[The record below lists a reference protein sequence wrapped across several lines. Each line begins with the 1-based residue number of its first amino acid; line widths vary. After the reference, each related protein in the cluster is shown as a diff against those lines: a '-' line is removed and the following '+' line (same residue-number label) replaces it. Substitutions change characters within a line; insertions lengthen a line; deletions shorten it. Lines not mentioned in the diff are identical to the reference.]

1 MQPIWAEIGNQRT
14 IDRPIR
20 CFYVTGSGFR
30 YILQRPLSPI
40 RIINRYYFVKWN
52 DFFYKEKKIS
62 KCFAIHIFRSK
73 EAKIETI
80 WKKLKWFYKEIHHI
94 FGWVEFLW
102 LVITEK
108 KFQPIEIKIWC
119 ISNSSTLNFAANAK
133 LFQQRCVKV
142 IEIVMNTYVTFF
154 VIMGSVTSIWARLS
168 VGLGRSV
175 CLS

>member
-1 MQPIWAEIGNQRT
+1 MKPDWDGGDKGVQPIWAEIGNQRT
-14 IDRPIR
+14 RDRPIR

-40 RIINRYYFVKWN
+40 RIINRYYFVKLN
-52 DFFYKEKKIS
+52 DFFYKEKKII
-62 KCFAIHIFRSK
+62 KMFC
-73 EAKIETI
+73 ETYLSI
-80 WKKLKWFYKEIHHI
+80 KRGYNRNYMN
-94 FGWVEFLW
+94 W

-108 KFQPIEIKIWC
+108 NFQPVEIKIRC

-154 VIMGSVTSIWARLS
+154 CHYGKYNFHMSPSVS
-168 VGLGRSV
+168 RSR
-175 CLS
+175 